1 VKNRYKQFATLLA
14 TDFLYGRVMTAGEA
28 AYVLGS
34 SVTA

>member
-1 VKNRYKQFATLLA
+1 MKNRYKQFATLLA

-34 SVTA
+34 RAAA